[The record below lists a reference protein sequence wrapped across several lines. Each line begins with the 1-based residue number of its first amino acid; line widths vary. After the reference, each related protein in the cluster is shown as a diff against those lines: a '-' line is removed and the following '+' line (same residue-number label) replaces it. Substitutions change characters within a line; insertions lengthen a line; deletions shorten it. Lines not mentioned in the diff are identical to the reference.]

1 MLLFDNLR
9 RENATD
15 NHIATI
21 KVKITDWR
29 EALWKPVKRN
39 KSIVELNPRGEL
51 KSNYVFKSEF
61 ATKIYLLPNCFN
73 FFFNVPFYFY
83 QFILI

>member
-15 NHIATI
+15 SHIATI

-29 EALWKPVKRN
+29 KALWKPVKRN
-39 KSIVELNPRGEL
+39 KSIV
-51 KSNYVFKSEF
+51 
-61 ATKIYLLPNCFN
+61 
-73 FFFNVPFYFY
+73 
-83 QFILI
+83 